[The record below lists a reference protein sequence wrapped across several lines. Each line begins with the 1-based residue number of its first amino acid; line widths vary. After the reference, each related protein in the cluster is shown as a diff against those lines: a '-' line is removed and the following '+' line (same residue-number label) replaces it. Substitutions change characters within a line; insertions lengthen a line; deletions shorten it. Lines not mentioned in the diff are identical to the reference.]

1 MTNPTQCHEQAV
13 LVALDI
19 AKNKHDAVILLPS
32 GKRLSMTVTNSLEGY
47 QLLLDRCQP
56 DHCQVHVAF
65 EPTADYHRNIAY
77 WLATHGCQCF
87 LVSSLSSA
95 RAREMLFNT
104 WDKNDRK
111 DAGVILYLM
120 QQGLMVPFH
129 DPLLADVMDVQ
140 EISNTYHQ
148 VSLARTRCMNSLF
161 NHYITLYFP
170 EMERYFHSSR
180 SEWFCR
186 FLLKFPTPASI
197 TRYRCETFIKRAWD
211 IVGRKVDKR
220 HLLEELYA
228 VAGRSIGLPVVA
240 GSAAVAT
247 FRLQLTRFLE
257 LTNTRSQLEQQADT
271 FLSSR
276 PDYQRLRSIPGVGP
290 IIALIILAE
299 SGDINRFGHYR
310 QFLAFCGFNLSSQ
323 QSGARFGRYH
333 LSKRGNSRL
342 RYAFWLAATVAINMR
357 ENAFRQKYVR
367 YVKQDPTDADLC
379 RKARVAV
386 AAKMARIAHAVV
398 KQNVN
403 YIGFYEVSHGT

>member
-1 MTNPTQCHEQAV
+1 MNDSTQSNKQVA

-19 AKNKHDAVILLPS
+19 AKNKHDALILLPS
-32 GKRLSMTVTNSLEGY
+32 GKRLSMTVANSLEGY

-56 DHCQVHVAF
+56 DRFQVHVAF

-104 WDKNDRK
+104 WDKSDRK

-120 QQGLMVPFH
+120 QQGLMLPFY
-129 DPLLADVMDVQ
+129 DPLLADVMDIQ

-148 VSLARTRCMNSLF
+148 ISMARTRCMNSLF

-170 EMERYFHSSR
+170 EMERYFYSSR

-197 TRYRCETFIKRAWD
+197 TRYRCETFVKRAWD
-211 IVGRKVDKR
+211 VVGRKVNKE
-220 HLLEELYA
+220 HLLKELYA
-228 VAGRSIGLPVVA
+228 VAGQSIGLPVVLD
-240 GSAAVAT
+240 SAAVAT
-247 FRLQLTRFLE
+247 FKLQVTRFLE
-257 LTNTRSQLEQQADT
+257 LTTTRVKLEQQADT
-271 FLSSR
+271 FLCSR
-276 PDYQRLRSIPGVGP
+276 SDYQHLRSIPGVGP

-299 SGDINRFGHYR
+299 SGDLKRFGHYR
-310 QFLAFCGFNLSSQ
+310 QFLAFCGFNLSAQ
-323 QSGARFGRYH
+323 QSGTKHGHYH

-342 RYAFWLAATVAINMR
+342 RYAFWLAATVAIKLR
-357 ENAFRQKYVR
+357 ENAFRQKYTR
-367 YVKQDPTDADLC
+367 YVKQNPTDADLC

-398 KQNVN
+398 KQDIN